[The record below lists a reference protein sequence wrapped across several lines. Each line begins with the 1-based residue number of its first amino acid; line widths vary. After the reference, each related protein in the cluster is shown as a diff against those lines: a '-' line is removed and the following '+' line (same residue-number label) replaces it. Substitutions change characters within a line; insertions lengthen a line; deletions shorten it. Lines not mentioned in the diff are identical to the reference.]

1 MEVSEA
7 VGGSSTLDES
17 GSISSCT
24 SLEYSRVQQTET
36 EEVIETEVSY
46 RQILSH

>member
-1 MEVSEA
+1 META
-7 VGGSSTLDES
+7 AAASSMLDDS

-36 EEVIETEVSY
+36 EEVIETEV
-46 RQILSH
+46 